1 MSDPTSPGSNPS
13 ALEVVTTPDEV
24 PEHTERESERWERE
38 RWEQEHQERERRE
51 RERQKL
57 ALLGT
62 INEMGDKIRSDAQS
76 NWHLSIEAPRW
87 AVRTPDANARTSV
100 AAGVTAFLL
109 GGLAFWLAWH
119 ATDKLVGSHSA
130 LTVQIGP
137 WTAVGALLV
146 GAGVAAYA
154 AVGSSRLH
162 LRMTQLADGETP
174 AKALAASVSSNGQG
188 AGPAGASAA
197 AGNLAIAAAHA
208 TAADQ
213 HAAAAADAA
222 GHAPDAAPAVA
233 SAQASAASAHS
244 SVAGAAVS
252 GGSDSGGSSSS
263 TQDPTTVISPK
274 VWAGGIAGGIS
285 FTFWTIASATFWKT
299 TFSSDVLAALVGS
312 TTVILAA
319 AAAYLRTDPLRVKPG
334 T

>member
-1 MSDPTSPGSNPS
+1 MSDPTSLGSNQS
-13 ALEVVTTPDEV
+13 APEVTTPDEV
-24 PEHTERESERWERE
+24 PAHTERESERWERE

-62 INEMGDKIRSDAQS
+62 INEMGYKIRSDAES

-87 AVRTPDANARTSV
+87 AVRTPSANARTSV
-100 AAGVTAFLL
+100 ATGVVAFLL
-109 GGLAFWLAWH
+109 AGLAFWLAWH
-119 ATDKLVGSHSA
+119 ATDKLVGSQSA

-154 AVGSSRLH
+154 AIGSSRLH

-188 AGPAGASAA
+188 AGSAGASAA

-222 GHAPDAAPAVA
+222 GHAPAVA
-233 SAQASAASAHS
+233 SAEASAASAHAA
-244 SVAGAAVS
+244 VAGAAVS
-252 GGSDSGGSSSS
+252 GGSDSGSGSSS

-312 TTVILAA
+312 TTVILSA